1 MACACA
7 RTCSREAHAL
17 RPAFAGTVLAQGAGR
32 EEQGDRLVYGHAAPG
47 ILPSCSS
54 GSFLQLPSRHLLR
67 LLFLLQLLLPCHSH
81 RSRCWRAPLTT
92 RSSPSPTGPPCHR
105 SITVKLPRGFLL
117 RPPLPRGFL
126 LLPPLPRG
134 FLLLPLLPRSFLL
147 LPPLPRGFLLL
158 PPLPKGFLA
167 RLPEANGG
175 LSEGVAA
182 KAPRKLQAQG
192 FLPSLSQLSLHLSFP
207 LASDHIRLPRLSTI

>member
-1 MACACA
+1 M
-7 RTCSREAHAL
+7 
-17 RPAFAGTVLAQGAGR
+17 LAQGAGR

-117 RPPLPRGFL
+117 
-126 LLPPLPRG
+126 LPPLPRG
-134 FLLLPLLPRSFLL
+134 FLL

-175 LSEGVAA
+175 FSEGMAA

>member
-1 MACACA
+1 M
-7 RTCSREAHAL
+7 
-17 RPAFAGTVLAQGAGR
+17 
-32 EEQGDRLVYGHAAPG
+32 YGHAAPG

-117 RPPLPRGFL
+117 
-126 LLPPLPRG
+126 
-134 FLLLPLLPRSFLL
+134 
-147 LPPLPRGFLLL
+147 L

-167 RLPEANGG
+167 RLHEANGG

-182 KAPRKLQAQG
+182 KSPSEASSRR
-192 FLPSLSQLSLHLSFP
+192 LPAFSFP
-207 LASDHIRLPRLSTI
+207 TFSAPFFSSGIRPHQITSTQHYIEPKWPVIRIPHIDRAAHYARMSRYYKSSAPSKGTALKRLAR

>member
-92 RSSPSPTGPPCHR
+92 RSSPSHTGPPCHR

-117 RPPLPRGFL
+117 
-126 LLPPLPRG
+126 LPPLPRG
-134 FLLLPLLPRSFLL
+134 FLL

-192 FLPSLSQLSLHLSFP
+192 FLPSLSQLSVHLSFP

>member
-117 RPPLPRGFL
+117 
-126 LLPPLPRG
+126 
-134 FLLLPLLPRSFLL
+134 